1 MKKITKILLG
11 VLFIAASSMYGQTLT
26 GTVVDGS
33 NQPLPG
39 ADVVLTGTTTGV
51 STDFNGNFS
60 LDVNTASGTLKVSF
74 IGFTNK
80 KIEFNSSNTS
90 LGTIQLNNSAE
101 SLDEIVISGIMDIA
115 KDRQTPVAVSTIRSA
130 EILDKLGSQEFPEL
144 LNNTPSVY
152 ATKQGGGFGDARI
165 NIRGF

>member
-39 ADVVLTGTTTGV
+39 ADVVLAGTTTGV

-60 LDVNTASGTLKVSF
+60 LDVNTVSGTLKVSF
-74 IGFTNK
+74 ILVT
-80 KIEFNSSNTS
+80 ISNT
-90 LGTIQLNNSAE
+90 LG
-101 SLDEIVISGIMDIA
+101 
-115 KDRQTPVAVSTIRSA
+115 
-130 EILDKLGSQEFPEL
+130 
-144 LNNTPSVY
+144 
-152 ATKQGGGFGDARI
+152 
-165 NIRGF
+165 